1 MDDQSF
7 DKNVANEN
15 GINSMNV
22 LLCLQ
27 AMLLLLLI
35 KQSIRKKGNS
45 FFFMSMNNTF
55 VYFVDLFDLFGDRRL

>member
-35 KQSIRKKGNS
+35 KQSIRKKEIPLRKGQIP
-45 FFFMSMNNTF
+45 T
-55 VYFVDLFDLFGDRRL
+55 